1 MKVTYRVKT
10 ALGEFDLT
18 VPHNEDRGDGV
29 NISADGAAEMILKRG
44 FVRNFGADNVGPN
57 LWVDLPRA
65 QINPPR
71 EKMFKAG

>member
-1 MKVTYRVKT
+1 MKVTYHIKT

-44 FVRNFGADNVGPN
+44 FVRLFSKEDNVGPN

-65 QINPPR
+65 QIKPPR
-71 EKMFKAG
+71 EEMFK